1 MFPLKLK
8 INTIGKGIAP
18 SAASTPQTPL
28 ATPGGTPRLK
38 IKLSSKSTPSSP
50 APQSAPSQ
58 ASPPPPPATV
68 STEQKKSKAGR
79 VTKPTAKIIER
90 KRDLQHEDDSE
101 DETTISVQQ
110 PVQKKLKLS
119 MSHTN
124 GPPGPMSAKSAA
136 PKTPGTV
143 ILKTKVKGKIPS
155 RPSGVGYDSE
165 ASDREVDPAIE
176 EQFVMRMIPGPD
188 CDYLQWAVANKKFGI
203 PKSQGG
209 AEVYMRFFNEGG
221 RRGVIKIRDK
231 FYATTLVDLPCIV
244 EGMKSWD
251 KRGWWKSA
259 DICQLLLIYAPVIK
273 EEDAKTIDLP
283 EGIDPV
289 TFQYPHGLTAP
300 MHFARKR
307 VFRKR
312 VSKSTIEAVEEEVE
326 RLLRADEAAV
336 GSRFEMVDPERHGSH
351 FSPQGSEFGEDD
363 VYSGNEDA
371 EGEDDDDQQ
380 QDGYFAPHNE
390 AHDEAHAEEL
400 AAELEANLEAEL
412 EAEMMGGVAETPAST
427 NEAPS
432 FPTGTPATLEEGE
445 EDGEEYDS
453 GDESIEEDDAAAEV
467 DVEAQNREKLEEG
480 IREDIR
486 EMERQLATA
495 QQNLAKQS
503 NALLK
508 KRMEDSIRKIKME
521 LQLKKASI
529 DEDDEEA

>member
-8 INTIGKGIAP
+8 LNTNTKSIAP
-18 SAASTPQTPL
+18 SGASTPQTPL

-38 IKLSSKSTPSSP
+38 IKLNAKSTPSSP

-58 ASPPPPPATV
+58 APFQASPPPPAV
-68 STEQKKSKAGR
+68 GSLEQKKSKAGR
-79 VTKPTAKIIER
+79 VTKPTAKILDR
-90 KRDLQHEDDSE
+90 KRNIQNEDDSD
-101 DETTISVQQ
+101 DEGTISVQQ
-110 PVQKKLKLS
+110 PIQKKLKLS

-124 GPPGPMSAKSAA
+124 GPPGPMSAAL
-136 PKTPGTV
+136 KTPGTV
-143 ILKTKVKGKIPS
+143 ILKTKVKGKIPP
-155 RPSGVGYDSE
+155 RPPGVGYDSE

-176 EQFVMRMIPGPD
+176 EQFVMRMMPGPD
-188 CDYLQWAVANKKFGI
+188 CEYLQWAVANKKFGI

-209 AEVYMRFFNEGG
+209 AEVYMRFFNENG
-221 RRGVIKIRDK
+221 RRGIMKIRDK
-231 FYATTLVDLPCIV
+231 IYATTLVDLPCIV

-259 DICQLLLIYAPVIK
+259 DICQLLLIFALIEK

-283 EGIDPV
+283 EDVDPV

-326 RLLRADEAAV
+326 RLLRADATAIA
-336 GSRFEMVDPERHGSH
+336 SRFEMMDPERHGSQ
-351 FSPQGSEFGEDD
+351 FSPQGSEFGEDE

-371 EGEDDDDQQ
+371 EGEEDD
-380 QDGYFAPHNE
+380 QDGYFASHE
-390 AHDEAHAEEL
+390 VVHDEAHAEDL
-400 AAELEANLEAEL
+400 AAELEADLEADL
-412 EAEMMGGVAETPAST
+412 EAEMMGADQTPAST
-427 NEAPS
+427 IDAPS
-432 FPTGTPATLEEGE
+432 FPTGTPLTLEDQGE

-453 GDESIEEDDAAAEV
+453 GDESIEEEDATAEV
-467 DVEAQNREKLEEG
+467 DVEAQNREKVEEG

-486 EMERQLATA
+486 EMERQLVQA
-495 QQNLAKQS
+495 QENLARQS
-503 NALLK
+503 NVLLR
-508 KRMEDSIRKIKME
+508 KRMEESIRKIKME